1 MQLQQSMMISVCDV
15 ILCLQGEKPP
25 GTQWESLCANVKINY
40 GGNQAP
46 FNEVD
51 QCQSQVWPQSL
62 QRQQHAGLA
71 KAGF

>member
-1 MQLQQSMMISVCDV
+1 M
-15 ILCLQGEKPP
+15 QGEKPP

-51 QCQSQVWPQSL
+51 QCQSQVSNNLL
-62 QRQQHAGLA
+62 QHQLRMGGAQAGPLT
-71 KAGF
+71 GC